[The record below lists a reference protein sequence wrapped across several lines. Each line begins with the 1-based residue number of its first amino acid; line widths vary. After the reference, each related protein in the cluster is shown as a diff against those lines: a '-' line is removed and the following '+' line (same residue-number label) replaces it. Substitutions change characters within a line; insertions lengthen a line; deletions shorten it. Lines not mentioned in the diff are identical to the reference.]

1 MRSVARWPNADSRAE
16 LEFPRHLLYAWVTR
30 VTKWSMVWCR
40 KPIFFYFF
48 SPLQFPRQTLLFSKQ
63 SFNLFCLQIYTFE
76 YFVLFK
82 WNWNWFLISSF
93 LNFFYFLY
101 LVLILLITIFF
112 VFYIFSWFILFFTDI
127 RYLELGWL
135 SNPSALGFTL
145 VSDLRYLELDTLPS
159 SSVLDLTRV
168 PNPRYPGFDA
178 LSNPSIWCHAS
189 YILKNQT
196 KTKKKK
202 LIKLT
207 QHQPKHYKA
216 RVN

>member
-40 KPIFFYFF
+40 QPIFFYFF

-63 SFNLFCLQIYTFE
+63 SFNLFCIQIYTFE

-93 LNFFYFLY
+93 LNSFLF

-112 VFYIFSWFILFFTDI
+112 VFYIFFLIYFIFYRHTLPWTWLI
-127 RYLELGWL
+127 IKSKRLGSHTRVRPMLPWARH
-135 SNPSALGFTL
+135 PTKFKRLGFN
-145 VSDLRYLELDTLPS
+145 
-159 SSVLDLTRV
+159 TRAK
-168 PNPRYPGFDA
+168 PTIP
-178 LSNPSIWCHAS
+178 
-189 YILKNQT
+189 
-196 KTKKKK
+196 
-202 LIKLT
+202 
-207 QHQPKHYKA
+207 
-216 RVN
+216 

>member
-40 KPIFFYFF
+40 QPIFFYFF

-93 LNFFYFLY
+93 LNSFLFFIFGSHSFDYYFFCFLYLFLDLFYFLQTY
-101 LVLILLITIFF
+101 ATLNLADYQIQEPWVSHSCQT
-112 VFYIFSWFILFFTDI
+112 YAT
-127 RYLELGWL
+127 L
-135 SNPSALGFTL
+135 S
-145 VSDLRYLELDTLPS
+145 
-159 SSVLDLTRV
+159 
-168 PNPRYPGFDA
+168 
-178 LSNPSIWCHAS
+178 
-189 YILKNQT
+189 
-196 KTKKKK
+196 
-202 LIKLT
+202 
-207 QHQPKHYKA
+207 
-216 RVN
+216 